1 LGDSFR
7 VRDLSTLPHAP
18 EVEESG
24 ATFLENAALK
34 AVGISRVSTGL
45 ILADDSG
52 LEVDVLGGQP
62 GVLSARF
69 AGPEADDAANNAKLL
84 AELAGIPAGERS
96 ARFRCVMVL
105 AEGGEVLAD
114 FSGTVEGRILET
126 PWGAAGFGYD
136 PLFVPEGCERSF
148 AELGAAAKNQLS
160 HRARALQE
168 VVRWLRTDR

>member
-1 LGDSFR
+1 
-7 VRDLSTLPHAP
+7 
-18 EVEESG
+18 
-24 ATFLENAALK
+24 
-34 AVGISRVSTGL
+34 
-45 ILADDSG
+45 
-52 LEVDVLGGQP
+52 
-62 GVLSARF
+62 
-69 AGPEADDAANNAKLL
+69 
-84 AELAGIPAGERS
+84 
-96 ARFRCVMVL
+96 MVL

-126 PWGAAGFGYD
+126 PRGAAGFGYD